1 MVKFP
6 GGERGLVVLEV
17 KERSSLL
24 WNTSESSRQQGT
36 TPFIGLIH
44 DDRLKP
50 STHSKTIC
58 SATKFK
64 KLVHN
69 YLLKYLTEIFQ

>member
-1 MVKFP
+1 MVKFSGE
-6 GGERGLVVLEV
+6 GGLAVLEV

-50 STHSKTIC
+50 STYSKTIC
-58 SATKFK
+58 FQMSFK
-64 KLVHN
+64 IRSVTDQVIDSK
-69 YLLKYLTEIFQ
+69 

>member
-50 STHSKTIC
+50 STYSKPIC
-58 SATKFK
+58 FSNSVKICKGTS
-64 KLVHN
+64 N
-69 YLLKYLTEIFQ
+69 RS

>member
-6 GGERGLVVLEV
+6 GGVGGLVVLEV

-50 STHSKTIC
+50 STYSKTIC
-58 SATKFK
+58 FSNNVKH
-64 KLVHN
+64 LICN
-69 YLLKYLTEIFQ
+69 CSSNRS